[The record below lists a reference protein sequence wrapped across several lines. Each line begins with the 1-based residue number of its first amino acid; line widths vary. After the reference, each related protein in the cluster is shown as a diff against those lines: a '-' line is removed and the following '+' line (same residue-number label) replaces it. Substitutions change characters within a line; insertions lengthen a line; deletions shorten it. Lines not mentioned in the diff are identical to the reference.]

1 MRPRP
6 RGLALKALTPRVRML
21 GPRLAAALVS
31 AALTPRVALMLAAP
45 NPFPPALPVN
55 LRASR

>member
-1 MRPRP
+1 MATPRLLGALTP
-6 RGLALKALTPRVRML
+6 CVLAVKALTPRVARM
-21 GPRLAAALVS
+21 P
-31 AALTPRVALMLAAP
+31 TMLAAP

>member
-6 RGLALKALTPRVRML
+6 RGLALKALTPRV
-21 GPRLAAALVS
+21 LAVK
-31 AALTPRVALMLAAP
+31 ALTPRVLALKALTPRLARMLAAP